1 MQIPADY
8 YLPEHLLHAWM
19 LFTKSTTSCLLP
31 VSACVDVKSFIRSV
45 LPALRNLNLNNLL
58 SAGVDCIVVHL
69 NDRRHPYVR
78 K

>member
-1 MQIPADY
+1 
-8 YLPEHLLHAWM
+8 M

-31 VSACVDVKSFIRSV
+31 VTAFAIDVLILSV

-69 NDRRHPYVR
+69 NDVHHPYVP
-78 K
+78 